1 VTFTIGGTA
10 FTLTPL
16 QYIVINGDQQS
27 GYSCYSVFYAPG
39 QPGSHGDNF
48 WVLGDSFLYLYYSI
62 FDIGNNQIGF
72 ARSIS
77 YNWTQSIDPSLFPEP
92 VTTTTATT
100 RRIMTTTRA
109 ATTRIM
115 TTMTTQSTTAT
126 MKTTQ
131 STTVIMK
138 TTQNTTATMM
148 ATKTGTTTI
157 GKSTTGKP
165 ETGAA
170 NAYSLPSYFHLVVLI
185 IMIFTHHERI
195 F

>member
-1 VTFTIGGTA
+1 MI
-10 FTLTPL
+10 
-16 QYIVINGDQQS
+16 IGDQQS
-27 GYSCYSVFYAPG
+27 GYDYYSAFYAPG

-48 WVLGDSFLYLYYSI
+48 WTLGDSFLYLYYSI

-77 YNWTQSIDPSLFPEP
+77 YNWTQSSDPSLFPESA
-92 VTTTTATT
+92 TTTTATT
-100 RRIMTTTRA
+100 RH
-109 ATTRIM
+109 IM

-131 STTVIMK
+131 STTATMKTTQNTTVIME

-148 ATKTGTTTI
+148 ATETGTTTI

-185 IMIFTHHERI
+185 IMMFTHHVRI